1 MTKPLQERI
10 GGGVGGGGGGKR
22 WWGLCGIQWDGKERI
37 GTKVKTWG
45 EGWGLF
51 LILFRTVEPRY
62 NESPRYNKRYFLPQL
77 QYHVWKRT
85 SI

>member
-10 GGGVGGGGGGKR
+10 GGGVGGGGGGRGGGDFAGFK
-22 WWGLCGIQWDGKERI
+22 
-37 GTKVKTWG
+37 
-45 EGWGLF
+45 GWGKSELGKKSKPGERGGAYF
-51 LILFRTVEPRY
+51 SFFRTVEPRY